1 MLGGLALYLLLL
13 VFFSAAFTLSF
24 APYFF
29 VQHKPLKC
37 GSLDLHLQVNQ
48 NKNQVSKN
56 LVVFNAIGRK
66 SNLIL
71 IEHARR
77 NVFSQDAWDCI
88 AFMYADEDHIENDA
102 KYLQSLKDDLGC
114 SISRM
119 PGLHWGDFLHF
130 ISPTL
135 TSNYDY
141 ISIVL
146 DDVFIPHSGEHN
158 VDVHEMIVKM
168 KENGI
173 DVFSPCVI
181 NDTFESLK
189 KAQRKGFE
197 ECIGEVDYI
206 EIYVKLFTREAW
218 VCFFNMLHYSGK
230 RGWFYDVLFK
240 DFCPNLTLAQDFSMW
255 AWHMD
260 KTLMYLPVSEDN
272 RRKKSSWKF
281 ESILNDSEYYN
292 MSGDLFCNK
301 TGCSIDDIIVRY
313 EADIKREIWCPQHGI
328 L

>member
-1 MLGGLALYLLLL
+1 MLGGGLAINLLLL
-13 VFFSAAFTLSF
+13 VLLLAAFTLSL
-24 APYFF
+24 ATYFF
-29 VQHKPLKC
+29 VPHEPLKC
-37 GSLDLHLQVNQ
+37 ALFDLQIEQ
-48 NKNQVSKN
+48 NKNQLTKN

-77 NVFSQDAWDCI
+77 NIFPQDDWDCI
-88 AFMYADEDHIENDA
+88 AFMYADDDDIENDS
-102 KYLQSLKDDLGC
+102 KNLQLLKDDLFC

-135 TSNYDY
+135 TSNYYY

-146 DDVFIPHSGEHN
+146 DDVFIPHSGEHK
-158 VDVHEMIVKM
+158 VDVHKMIEQM

-181 NDTFESLK
+181 SDTFESLR
-189 KAQRKGFE
+189 KAQRKGLE

-218 VCFFNMLHYSGK
+218 ACFFKMLHYSGK

-240 DFCPNLTLAQDFSMW
+240 EFCPNLTLAQDFSMW

-260 KTLMYLPVSEDN
+260 KTLIYLPVSDYN
-272 RRKKSSWKF
+272 CKNLSSWKI
-281 ESILNDSEYYN
+281 EKEVNDSGYYN
-292 MSGDLFCNK
+292 ISGDLFCNK
-301 TGCSIDDIIVRY
+301 IGCSVDEIVVRY
-313 EADIKREIWCPQHGI
+313 EADIKREIWCPQH

>member
-1 MLGGLALYLLLL
+1 MLGGLEIYLLLL
-13 VFFSAAFTLSF
+13 FFFSAAFTVSW
-24 APYFF
+24 APYFC
-29 VQHKPLKC
+29 VPHEPVKC
-37 GSLDLHLQVNQ
+37 GLLGLQVNQ
-48 NKNQVSKN
+48 NKNQVTKN

-77 NVFSQDAWDCI
+77 NVFSQDDWDCI
-88 AFMYADEDHIENDA
+88 AFMYADEDRIENDA
-102 KYLQSLKDDLGC
+102 KYLQLLKDNLGC

-119 PGLHWGDFLHF
+119 PGLYWGDFLHF

-135 TSNYDY
+135 TSNYNY

-146 DDVFIPHSGEHN
+146 DDVFIPLSGDHK
-158 VDVHEMIVKM
+158 VDVNEMLARM

-181 NDTFESLK
+181 NDTFESLR
-189 KAQRKGFE
+189 KAQRRGLE

-206 EIYVKLFTREAW
+206 EIYFKLFTRDAW

-260 KTLMYLPVSEDN
+260 KTLMYLPVSDFNTREL
-272 RRKKSSWKF
+272 SSWKF
-281 ESILNDSEYYN
+281 ESNVNASGYYN

-301 TGCSIDDIIVRY
+301 IGCSVDEMVVRY
-313 EADIKREIWCPQHGI
+313 EEDVKREIWCPLNGI